1 MSQSVKKF
9 EEILSQLNSKQRE
22 AVETIEGPVL
32 VIAGPGTGKTHIL
45 SARVGQI
52 LKQTDASP
60 YNILCLT
67 FTDAGVR
74 AMRERLQSIMG
85 AEANAV
91 HIFTFHG
98 FCNKIIQENI
108 GLFGKNELSLID
120 DLERRQ
126 LIRELLA
133 ALSDEKL
140 AMSKQ
145 KNQEVAHSSQ
155 LTTHSPFFYEKQI
168 NHLFALMKKEAWT
181 SDYVLQQIDIYLASI
196 PLSGVYIYKTT
207 KKGVYS
213 KGDIKTA
220 ELEAERERMLKLREA
235 AKLYDTFEKL
245 MRDNQY
251 YDFDDMVTWVIN
263 AFQKHNY
270 LLRHYQE
277 QYLYMLVDEF
287 QDTNGAQNKMLSQ
300 LIDFWES
307 PNIFIVGDDD
317 QAIYEFQGAR
327 LHNLIEFYEKYRN
340 ELKVIVLK
348 DNYRST
354 QKILDVSKK
363 LIDNNEIRIVNR
375 LSALALEKTLVAH
388 QPSVKNSVQV
398 MEYPNRLYELHDIA
412 EKITDF
418 GFWSVDLKNN
428 TEIQNLKSKIQH
440 PKSSIAVIYS
450 QHREA
455 ETLIRLF
462 EQRGIPYQTKRRL
475 NILDAPLIQNLR
487 LLLSYLAAETDKPF
501 SADALLFK
509 ILHFRFWN
517 IPIGDVMQLAMDIAK
532 KSLVNTGTAFLEGI
546 DRDVSFNEQQY
557 HQKYWRNSLKSQ
569 SSQPIFLFSKLLED
583 WCIEAI
589 TTSPINVL
597 EKILLGGNILSWVN
611 AQPERV
617 MYLQL
622 LNSFFEF
629 VRSETYKNPRLTLQ
643 QLVNTL
649 DLLEK
654 NAMPIELVQNIVRP
668 DGVVLTT
675 AHAAKGLEF
684 DHVFLMNA
692 VESSW
697 EKNKSGTGNAFKLPN
712 NLTYSTEE
720 DAVEARRRLFYVAT
734 TRAKTHLHVSYS
746 LQDEKGKATMRSQF
760 IDELQPIF
768 FEDTRQDLPPQKNQS
783 NTEPDSLSLLMQ
795 PAPKP
800 SPPILDAAF
809 INDMLFDF
817 RLSASSLQIYLTCPL
832 QFFYEYILKIPSLPS
847 VSALYGNA
855 IHEALQK
862 LFSTMLITSDKK
874 FPEKKFFL
882 NYFERALQRQR
893 GFFPEKNYILFLE
906 RGLENL
912 SQYYDKFIAGGRSE
926 NVRVEAS
933 INTEYKN
940 IPLQGK
946 IDKIVF
952 KDNNTAQVFDYK
964 TGNFKTS
971 DVAVPSA
978 KNTSGGKYLRQLIFY
993 KILYEN
999 YRAHIVTVEQG
1010 IVDYVEPKSNGNFD
1024 KKEIAFDEI
1033 YVQLIQ
1039 NDIISTWQK
1048 IKNHEFTGCG
1058 KPDCAWCRFFT
1069 KNQYA
1074 TSLVDEDVES
1084 LDD

>member
-1 MSQSVKKF
+1 MSQPVKKF
-9 EEILSQLNSKQRE
+9 EEIFAQLNSKQRE

-98 FCNKIIQENI
+98 FCNKVIQENI

-133 ALSDEKL
+133 DLSDQKL

-145 KNQEVAHSSQ
+145 KNQEAAHSSQ
-155 LTTHSPFFYEKQI
+155 LTAYSPYFYEKQI

-181 SDYVLQQIDIYLASI
+181 SDYIVHQIDIYLASI
-196 PLSGVYIYKTT
+196 PLSGAYIYKTT

-327 LHNLIEFYEKYRN
+327 LHNLVEFYEKYRN

-398 MEYPNRLYELHDIA
+398 MEYPNRLYELHDIVEQLSA
-412 EKITDF
+412 ISYQLSAANKKQEKTD
-418 GFWSVDLKNN
+418 SLKL
-428 TEIQNLKSKIQH
+428 IADSSK
-440 PKSSIAVIYS
+440 IAVIYS

-487 LLLSYLAAETDKPF
+487 LLLSYLAAEIERPF

-509 ILHFRFWN
+509 ILHFRFWE
-517 IPIGDVMQLAMDIAK
+517 IPMDDVMQLAMDIAK
-532 KSLVNTGTAFLEGI
+532 KSLVNTDNI
-546 DRDVSFNEQQY
+546 VPEQYY
-557 HQKYWRNSLKSQ
+557 HQKYWRNALKSQ
-569 SSQPIFLFSKLLED
+569 GSQPIFLFSKLIDD
-583 WCIEAI
+583 WCIEAM

-654 NAMPIELVQNIVRP
+654 NAMSIEFIQNIVRP

-675 AHAAKGLEF
+675 AHSAKGLEF

-697 EKNKSGTGNAFKLPN
+697 EKNKSGTGNAFKFPN

-746 LQDEKGKATMRSQF
+746 LQDEKGKATTRSQF
-760 IDELQPIF
+760 VDELNSGNQPSAISYLQPST
-768 FEDTRQDLPPQKNQS
+768 TREL
-783 NTEPDSLSLLMQ
+783 NTLSLLMQ

-809 INDMLFDF
+809 INDMLIDF
-817 RLSASSLQIYLTCPL
+817 RISASSLQIYLTCPL

-874 FPEKKFFL
+874 FPEKKIFL

-1024 KKEIAFDEI
+1024 KKEIAFDET

-1074 TSLVDEDVES
+1074 PSLVDEDVES